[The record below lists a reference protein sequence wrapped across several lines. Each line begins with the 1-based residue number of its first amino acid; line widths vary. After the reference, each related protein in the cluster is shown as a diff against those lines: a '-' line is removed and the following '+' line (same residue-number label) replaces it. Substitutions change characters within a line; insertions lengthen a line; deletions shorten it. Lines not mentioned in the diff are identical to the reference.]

1 MMRRYG
7 WTAALGFTLFFAG
20 APRILGQ
27 VQERSLPRIL
37 GQVQERSLDEIKAI
51 EAEVEESIGWYQMF
65 ADASAREPMPAHRVL
80 RWLNA
85 TRKLQP
91 ADGIFVLWV
100 DKGRPEASASVY
112 PWNGFIGH
120 NIVSLSRSAKLVAR
134 EKDQVIWSPKTP
146 GVEFHDIPGAAAP
159 ADSPAARLRQMK
171 DLADRFKVTMTGW
184 NPSKTDREVL
194 RMLPKLLYRYEPG
207 AAQGADRGW
216 TDGGVYAFV
225 QGTDPEAILLL
236 EAVRTA
242 DRPRWQYAFAR
253 ATAAGLE
260 ARLDQTMVWEVR
272 WLTDAS
278 TPLLPQTALGRE
290 LKMTAPGRKPGR
302 S

>member
-134 EKDQVIWSPKTP
+134 DKDQVIWSPKTP
-146 GVEFHDIPGAAAP
+146 GVGFHDIPGAAAP
-159 ADSPAARLRQMK
+159 ADTPAARLRQMK

-184 NPSKTDREVL
+184 RADKSDREEL
-194 RMLPKLLYRYEPG
+194 RLLPKLLYRDELSEATGPEH
-207 AAQGADRGW
+207 ALI
-216 TDGGVYAFV
+216 DGGVFAFV
-225 QGTDPEAILLL
+225 QGTDPEAILVL
-236 EAVRTA
+236 EAVRQNG
-242 DRPRWQYAFAR
+242 RPRWQYGFAR
-253 ATAAGLE
+253 ATSGGLE
-260 ARLDQTMVWEVR
+260 ARLDKTVVWAVEF
-272 WLTDAS
+272 LAGEA
-278 TPLLPQTALGRE
+278 TPLQPQMTLRRPLGTAASGR
-290 LKMTAPGRKPGR
+290 
-302 S
+302 